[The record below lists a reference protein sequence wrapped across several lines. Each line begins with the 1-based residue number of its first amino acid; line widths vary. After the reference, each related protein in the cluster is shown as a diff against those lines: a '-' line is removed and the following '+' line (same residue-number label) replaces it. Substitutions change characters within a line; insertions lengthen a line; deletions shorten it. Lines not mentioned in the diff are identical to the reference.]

1 MRIHVHTII
10 CSKQYLVRELWN
22 GNKATGFIKRH
33 DRLGRSTSLSLE
45 LENSLETT
53 AHLITWVPDPIL
65 FARQCLS
72 IPFFSLDIVNRIAT
86 RTPVKFGN
94 EETCWA
100 ATRVHCSKVYYIS
113 FRLLYFV
120 SGTKRIVLRRK
131 LSYFVDRT
139 HIILRVRKSWK
150 FEAVCQLLYFGTPI
164 SSFFLRE
171 KSWTPFKEVFSQQRR
186 KTVLER
192 SFHRANSRY
201 FDDDSRVSEV
211 FRTSFHHF

>member
-120 SGTKRIVLRRK
+120 SGNEANRFTKEIIVLRW
-131 LSYFVDRT
+131 SHAHYPQ
-139 HIILRVRKSWK
+139 RVRKSWK

-186 KTVLER
+186 KTVGTFF
-192 SFHRANSRY
+192 SPS
-201 FDDDSRVSEV
+201 
-211 FRTSFHHF
+211 